1 MKSTLGTELLIPIDR
16 RSEVPLHAQ
25 LESQLRAAVR
35 LGRLAAHTLLPSTR
49 SLAQDLGVSRGV
61 VVEAYEQLTAEGYFR
76 STAGSG
82 TRVAAIAG
90 AAARTPL
97 AEPTMRRVYRYDFQP
112 GSPDPH
118 AFPRRAWLACLRR
131 SIGSAAS
138 DVFRYPDPRGVPAA
152 RAAVA
157 AYLGRV
163 RATVGQASNVVMCN
177 GFAQGIDLVARL
189 LKERGV
195 SDVAFEDPGYGAMSR
210 RFREL
215 GITAH
220 PIPVDARGMQIEPL
234 RRSGATAVIV
244 TPAHQYP
251 TGASMTAERRAALL
265 AWAEASDALVIED
278 DYDSE
283 YRYDR
288 EPLGALQGLAPD
300 RVIYIGTASKNLSPA
315 LRLGWLLA
323 PQAIAAELAKLK
335 QRVDGGS
342 PALDQLALAEF
353 LETGEMDRHLRK
365 MRPAYRLRRDLLVA
379 ALHEYLPHLRI
390 GGIAAGLHLMLEL
403 PPGTDERALL
413 QAAQEHSLRCFG
425 ASACWASPRPDRPAL
440 VLGYGCCPETSIRD
454 AVQLLAR
461 LFREIA
467 PASAALA

>member
-1 MKSTLGTELLIPIDR
+1 MKSAASTELLIPIDR
-16 RSEVPLHAQ
+16 RSEVPLHVQ
-25 LESQLRAAVR
+25 LERQLRAAVR
-35 LGRLAAHTLLPSTR
+35 SGRLAAHTQLPSTR
-49 SLAQDLGVSRGV
+49 ALAQDLGVSRGV
-61 VVEAYEQLTAEGYFR
+61 VVEAYEQLTAEGYFS

-82 TRVAAIAG
+82 TRIAPIANAAVRA
-90 AAARTPL
+90 PV
-97 AEPTMRRVYRYDFQP
+97 AEPSLRRAYLYDFMP

-131 SIGSAAS
+131 SIGTAAS

-152 RAAVA
+152 RAALA
-157 AYLGRV
+157 AYLGRA
-163 RATVGQASNVVMCN
+163 RATVGQAANVVICN

-195 SDVAFEDPGYGAMSR
+195 TDVAFEDPGYGSMPL
-210 RFREL
+210 RFGEL

-265 AWAEASDALVIED
+265 AWAEACDALVIED

-353 LETGEMDRHLRK
+353 LDTGEMDRHLRK
-365 MRPAYRLRRDLLVA
+365 MRPIYRLRRDLLVA
-379 ALHEYLPHLRI
+379 ALHEHLPHLRI
-390 GGIAAGLHLMLEL
+390 SGIAAGLHLMLEL

-413 QAAQEHSLRCFG
+413 QLAQEHSMRCFAAG
-425 ASACWASPRPDRPAL
+425 TCWAGPRPDRPAL
-440 VLGYGCCPETSIRD
+440 VLGYGCCPESSIGE

-461 LFREIA
+461 LMREMT
-467 PASAALA
+467 PAAEPA